1 VNTRPLRLPASL
13 VALVL
18 TAVAC
23 SGDGG
28 PDPTGPADVPLSAQV
43 ATADLYVGA
52 PQRVQIGISGAT
64 EAQGVQV
71 VSYGTVDVSFAFL
84 PEGEDPVPGPTATAT
99 YIPAYLTDDSGSS
112 PALTNPST
120 ARGTYQSTV
129 EFDRAGVWEA
139 TVTAQIDGV
148 GARTLTASFP
158 VADDPVYPAPGDKA
172 PRTMNATIDTR
183 GVAPTTLDSAAVD
196 GELPDPA
203 LHEWT
208 IVDALA
214 EGLPIVVIVGT
225 PAYCQSQFCGPENQA
240 IADLAAKYDDR
251 AAFVHLEV
259 WKEPPLEG
267 SFVVNEAAADWIF
280 RDNNLTEPWTF
291 LVGPDG
297 RIVDRWMPLFDPDEI
312 ERILRELPPIT
323 S

>member
-1 VNTRPLRLPASL
+1 MKARLLPLPASL
-13 VALVL
+13 VVIAL

-43 ATADLYVGA
+43 ATVDLYVGA

-64 EAQGVQV
+64 ESQGAQVL
-71 VSYGTVDVSFAFL
+71 SYGTVDVAFAFL
-84 PEGEDPVPGPTATAT
+84 PEGEDAVPGPTATAT
-99 YIPAYLTDDSGSS
+99 YIPAYLTDDSGSA

-120 ARGTYQSTV
+120 ARGTYQARV
-129 EFDRAGVWEA
+129 EFDRAGIWEA

-158 VADDPVYPAPGDKA
+158 VVEDPAYPAPGDKA
-172 PRTMNATIDTR
+172 PRTRNATLDTK
-183 GVAPTTLDSAAVD
+183 GVEPTTLDSAAVD
-196 GELPDPA
+196 GKIPDPA
-203 LHEWT
+203 LHGWT
-208 IVDALA
+208 VADALA
-214 EGLPIVVIVGT
+214 EGRPIVVIVAT
-225 PAYCQSQFCGPENQA
+225 PAYCQSRFCGPENQA

-259 WKEPPLEG
+259 WKQYEPPDTY
-267 SFVVNEAAADWIF
+267 VVNEAAADWIF

-297 RIVDRWMPLFDPDEI
+297 RIVDRWMPLFDPGEI

>member
-1 VNTRPLRLPASL
+1 MKTRPLRLPASL
-13 VALVL
+13 LALVF
-18 TAVAC
+18 AAAAC
-23 SGDGG
+23 TGDGG

-52 PQRVQIGISGAT
+52 PQRVQIGISGST
-64 EAQGVQV
+64 ESQGVQV
-71 VSYGTVDVSFAFL
+71 VSYGTIDVAFAFL
-84 PEGEDPVPGPTATAT
+84 PEGEDPVPGPTATAR
-99 YIPAYLTDDSGSS
+99 YIPAYLTDDSGSA

-120 ARGTYQSTV
+120 ARGTYQATV
-129 EFDRAGVWEA
+129 EFDRAGIWEA
-139 TVTAQIDGV
+139 TVSAQIDGV

-158 VADDPVYPAPGDKA
+158 VVDDPVYPAPGDKA
-172 PRTMNATIDTR
+172 PRTRNATIDSE

-208 IVDALA
+208 IADALA
-214 EGLPIVVIVGT
+214 EGMPIVVIVGT
-225 PAYCQSQFCGPENQA
+225 PAYCTSQFCGPENQA
-240 IADLAAKYDDR
+240 IADLAARYDDR

-259 WKEPPLEG
+259 WKQYEPPDTY
-267 SFVVNEAAADWIF
+267 VVNEAAADWIF

-297 RIVDRWMPLFDPDEI
+297 RIVDRWMPLFDPGEI
-312 ERILRELPPIT
+312 GRILRGLPPIT